1 MESKMANEEK
11 FNSVVVVKLKEG
23 VTNFNES
30 DVKYYRQVK
39 GWTDHVLVQFADG
52 KTELYEAG

>member
-1 MESKMANEEK
+1 MANEVK

-52 KTELYEAG
+52 KTELYDAG